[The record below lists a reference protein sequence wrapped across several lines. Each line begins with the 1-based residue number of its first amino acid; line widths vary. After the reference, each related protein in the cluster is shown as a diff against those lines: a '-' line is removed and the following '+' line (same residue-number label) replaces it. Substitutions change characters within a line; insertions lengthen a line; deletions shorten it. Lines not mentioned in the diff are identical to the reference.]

1 MTFVPAGGEQ
11 VRQLLAVIRVWR
23 QQAGGGAIE
32 VDTQT
37 ADEVGPAPQQPADLG
52 RWVPP
57 LDAEQWTGSLP
68 SSAVPPD
75 SSQGDPHEPTDD
87 DLLQALEEFERQ
99 EQELGAVGNENREEA
114 PLSGGADERLE
125 HRLRDRG
132 DKAEFKQDV
141 ATTVTCEEAFE
152 TQVATCVSSIY
163 VMSPPTTDDHTDHD
177 DNDQGPETTKET
189 SKRQP
194 GDQHQDLRI
203 LRERYFPP
211 GTGAFAQDPRDD
223 RWQWDVDKTRQFL
236 DEEATMVDDIKK
248 KKLTSRDDLGLPL
261 PPTDLKLKAI
271 AKIQR
276 SNAAQASKQEAAKAE
291 KEDKPKAPPA
301 ANKRRGRGGVT
312 EEVDVDLG
320 NVDVE
325 FLNYKGL
332 VMTKKQKA
340 AFAARAAKAKK
351 KQEFGKLSFALWQ

>member
-1 MTFVPAGGEQ
+1 MDVLLRNVQAVMTFVPAGGEQ

-125 HRLRDRG
+125 HRR
-132 DKAEFKQDV
+132 
-141 ATTVTCEEAFE
+141 
-152 TQVATCVSSIY
+152 
-163 VMSPPTTDDHTDHD
+163 
-177 DNDQGPETTKET
+177 
-189 SKRQP
+189 
-194 GDQHQDLRI
+194 
-203 LRERYFPP
+203 
-211 GTGAFAQDPRDD
+211 
-223 RWQWDVDKTRQFL
+223 
-236 DEEATMVDDIKK
+236 
-248 KKLTSRDDLGLPL
+248 
-261 PPTDLKLKAI
+261 
-271 AKIQR
+271 
-276 SNAAQASKQEAAKAE
+276 
-291 KEDKPKAPPA
+291 
-301 ANKRRGRGGVT
+301 RRG
-312 EEVDVDLG
+312 L
-320 NVDVE
+320 
-325 FLNYKGL
+325 
-332 VMTKKQKA
+332 A
-340 AFAARAAKAKK
+340 ALFES
-351 KQEFGKLSFALWQ
+351 QGEPDM